1 MEIARHISLKD
12 KNWFKTGGHANYFAQ
27 PTTAHEFAQAVAY
40 AQQNHL
46 ATFILGQGANI
57 LISDAGFDGLVIQP
71 QLKEIAI
78 ESLDENYA
86 ALTVGAGVSIHDLID
101 YCLEHNLLGLEE
113 FSGIP
118 SSIGGA
124 LYINLH
130 YFEFLIEQFLLHA
143 HVIHKE
149 TREIIT
155 VDRSWFNF
163 GYNKSRLQTEPYF
176 LISATFKLKKATDLE
191 TAFAKGRRKEIIRH
205 RASRYPAA
213 NTCGSFF
220 RNFYIDEVTLISNGK
235 KMIYVAYYLDKI
247 GVKGQLKV
255 GDAIVS
261 YQHANMLVNQGNAT
275 SADIINLA
283 RTMQELVLKQFGI
296 TPKAECELVG
306 FKEYPL
312 LF

>member
-1 MEIARHISLKD
+1 MEIARHVSLKD
-12 KNWFKTGGHANYFAQ
+12 KNWFKTGGAANYFAQ
-27 PTTAHEFAQAVAY
+27 PTTAEQCAQALAY
-40 AQQNHL
+40 AQQHHL
-46 ATFILGQGANI
+46 PIFVLGQGANI
-57 LISDAGFDGLVIQP
+57 LISDDGFDGLVIQP
-71 QLKEIAI
+71 QLKQISI
-78 ESLDENYA
+78 EPFDETHV
-86 ALTVGAGVSIHDLID
+86 ALTAGSGVSLHELID
-101 YCLEHNLLGLEE
+101 YCLEHNVLGLEE

-130 YFEFLIEQFLLHA
+130 YFEFLIEHFLLHA
-143 HVIHKE
+143 QVIHRE
-149 TREIIT
+149 TGQIT
-155 VDRSWFNF
+155 TVEPAWFNF
-163 GYNKSRLQTEPYF
+163 GYNKSRLQTEPYL

-191 TAFAKGRRKEIIRH
+191 SAFAKGRRKEIIRH

-220 RNFYIDEVTLISNGK
+220 RNFHADEVTLISNGK

-261 YQHANMLVNQGNAT
+261 YQHANMLVNRGNAT
-275 SADIINLA
+275 STDIVNLA
-283 RTMQELVLKQFGI
+283 RTMQELVFNQFDI
-296 TPKAECELVG
+296 MPQAECLMVG

-312 LF
+312 YK